1 MVLSMVFFKM
11 RSPRVSVE
19 IPITIFLKDRNSGV
33 LSKESLAG
41 VLVQLSPKGARVVV
55 QKVMLGG
62 DHIFFSSQEKN
73 RFYLCIPE
81 LSIENQGE
89 YEINAISVWMDGC
102 VFDGNPSFKIG
113 INFLDQQK
121 ELFALVKKKK

>member
-1 MVLSMVFFKM
+1 MVFFKM

-19 IPITIFLKDRNSGV
+19 IPITIFLKDRDSGV

-41 VLVQLSPKGARVVV
+41 VLVQFSPRGARVVV
-55 QKVMLGG
+55 KKVMLGG
-62 DHIFFSSQEKN
+62 NHLFFSSQEQKS
-73 RFYLCIPE
+73 FYLCIPE
-81 LSIENQGE
+81 FSVENQEGHE
-89 YEINAISVWMDGC
+89 LNAISVWMDGC

-113 INFLDQQK
+113 IKFLEHKK